1 MQTGKILVFSAPSGS
16 GKTTLVHYL
25 MSQVPG
31 LHFSIS
37 ATSRSPRP
45 GEVDGRDYYFLSPD
59 EFRRRIAA
67 GDFIEHEEVYHDK
80 FYGTLRSEVDRHLEA
95 GHNVVLDIDV
105 KGALNVKHIYGQQAL
120 LVFIQPPSI
129 EALRERLIHRGTD
142 SLEVIAD
149 RVGKASY
156 EMTFAPQFDQIVIND
171 KLEQAQSDIV
181 RVVTTFLRS

>member
-67 GDFIEHEEVYHDK
+67 GSGRTVQEVNQLLK
-80 FYGTLRSEVDRHLEA
+80 QWGEMNKMMGKMRGLANSA
-95 GHNVVLDIDV
+95 GGNNSRKARRQMQSMMNNMGMGNMGGMGG
-105 KGALNVKHIYGQQAL
+105 KGGRRR
-120 LVFIQPPSI
+120 F
-129 EALRERLIHRGTD
+129 
-142 SLEVIAD
+142 
-149 RVGKASY
+149 
-156 EMTFAPQFDQIVIND
+156 
-171 KLEQAQSDIV
+171 
-181 RVVTTFLRS
+181 

>member
-1 MQTGKILVFSAPSGS
+1 M
-16 GKTTLVHYL
+16 
-25 MSQVPG
+25 
-31 LHFSIS
+31 
-37 ATSRSPRP
+37 
-45 GEVDGRDYYFLSPD
+45 
-59 EFRRRIAA
+59 
-67 GDFIEHEEVYHDK
+67 
-80 FYGTLRSEVDRHLEA
+80 
-95 GHNVVLDIDV
+95 LDIDV
-105 KGALNVKHIYGQQAL
+105 KGALNVKRIYGQQAL

-142 SLEVIAD
+142 SLEIIAD